1 MDGFFRYGY
10 IYPICERS
18 EALDKFKIFKVEV
31 KNQHNTKINVVHL
44 DRGGEYYGRHTP
56 YDIFAQYLLP
66 YEPLQ
71 IGVAGRRNHT
81 LIDMVR
87 SMLSNSMLPLTLWM
101 EALKTVAHIINCV
114 SSKLVPKTPYEL
126 WTSRKPSINYLSV
139 WGCPAKAKMFNLQL
153 GKLDPKTISCHFI
166 GYPNKSK
173 GYQFYCP
180 ERGTKFANT
189 RHAVFL
195 ECDIRSSS
203 REINLEEIQ
212 TYVPLMTHVDF
223 ILMTTD
229 VPHVENTPLVQN
241 ANSSAGN

>member
-1 MDGFFRYGY
+1 MDDFFRYGY
-10 IYPICERS
+10 IYPIRERS

-81 LIDMVR
+81 LIDMVH

-114 SSKLVPKTPYEL
+114 SSKLVSKTPYEL
-126 WTSRKPSINYLSV
+126 WTSRKPNINYLSV

-173 GYQFYCP
+173 GYKFYCP